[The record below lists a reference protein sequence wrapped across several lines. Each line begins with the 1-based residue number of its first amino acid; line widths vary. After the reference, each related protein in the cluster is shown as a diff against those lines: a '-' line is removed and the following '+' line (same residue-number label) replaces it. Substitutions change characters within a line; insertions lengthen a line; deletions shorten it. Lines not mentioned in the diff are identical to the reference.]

1 MKVKIITP
9 VRALPK
15 IVPIIQAKQ
24 ISRVLLVIAW
34 APSLKIKSVIHRT
47 ILYFLATFL
56 RGAGVGFGFPAF
68 KALSMAM
75 FANITGRRSSAAI
88 SRK

>member
-56 RGAGVGFGFPAF
+56 RGEGAGFAFPVLSASALWWHGCADPFGPCET
-68 KALSMAM
+68 S
-75 FANITGRRSSAAI
+75 
-88 SRK
+88 